1 MKVEFYINLGNSNG
15 ISFFNQLI
23 NFRKQSFYQL
33 CICQNDQWYLS
44 WLFLLVLFDIFA
56 TFFTTVPIGNCLFKF
71 SYTNIH
77 DNVSCVFTIDYE
89 QVFAPSNSVKVIDL
103 LNPISA
109 NFTKWSN
116 TQTIRRVL
124 PTNCLSVFDRFVGL
138 GL

>member
-1 MKVEFYINLGNSNG
+1 MTNDIYPDCSYWC
-15 ISFFNQLI
+15 SLI
-23 NFRKQSFYQL
+23 
-33 CICQNDQWYLS
+33 YL
-44 WLFLLVLFDIFA
+44 LRL
-56 TFFTTVPIGNCLFKF
+56 FTTVPIGNCLFKF

-103 LNPISA
+103 LKPISA
-109 NFTKWSN
+109 NFTKWLN

-124 PTNCLSVFDRFVGL
+124 PTNCLSVFDHFVGL